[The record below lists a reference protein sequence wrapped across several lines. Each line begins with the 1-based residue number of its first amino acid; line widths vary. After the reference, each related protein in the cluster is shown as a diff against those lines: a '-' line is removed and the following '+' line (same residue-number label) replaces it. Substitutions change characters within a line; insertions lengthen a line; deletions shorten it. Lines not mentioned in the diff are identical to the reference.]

1 MAFSVKYQMLLL
13 HSHLKKKKHPRMPA
27 FAREWSRLHVHSG
40 AWTSSIT
47 WTSCNNMSQISV
59 HWWLSHTSTTTSLE
73 NKSMTVRWLHWCLYN
88 QWQIASSCSDLEV
101 EDALDSTAG
110 WSFWLHRDC
119 TGRQPVPKQSE
130 SAVALR
136 EEVCRELW
144 HINTDRLVE
153 VGAVSRATG

>member
-27 FAREWSRLHVHSG
+27 FAREWSWLHVHGG

-110 WSFWLHRDC
+110 WKLLIAQRLHREATC
-119 TGRQPVPKQSE
+119 PQTVRVSSRSQRGGLQR
-130 SAVALR
+130 AVAYKHR
-136 EEVCRELW
+136 QTCGGGSGE
-144 HINTDRLVE
+144 
-153 VGAVSRATG
+153 